1 MLKKGHIFAF
11 AAALALTSAT
21 GVGAAEAPN
30 RFAPVTTSVYWTEC
44 QNNFYL
50 RCMAISGGDH
60 GYCYELTEMTPCLA

>member
-21 GVGAAEAPN
+21 GVGAAEAPD
-30 RFAPVTTSVYWTEC
+30 RFSEAKTSVYWTEC
-44 QNNFYL
+44 QVAFYH

-60 GYCYELTEMTPCLA
+60 GYCSNLTDMTPCAA